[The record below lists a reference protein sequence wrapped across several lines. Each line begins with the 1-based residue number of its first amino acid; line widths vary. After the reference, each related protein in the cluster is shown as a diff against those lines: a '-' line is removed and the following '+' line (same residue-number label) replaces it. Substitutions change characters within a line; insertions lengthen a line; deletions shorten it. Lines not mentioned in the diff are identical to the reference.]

1 MGTHEAKLVVEA
13 ALLTAEQPLS
23 VADLRGLF
31 KDELNADTVRM
42 LLDQLR
48 TDWNG
53 RGLELV
59 ALSSGW
65 RFQSAPSMRP
75 YLDRLS
81 PERPPKYSRAVLE
94 TLAIIAHRQPVTRGD
109 IEEVRGVT
117 VSASV
122 IRALEERNWIE
133 VVGYREV
140 PGRPALFRTTPEFLD
155 DLGLHSLDELP
166 PLQDAGELLPE
177 FALQLEAANASVAPP
192 DVAPAVRQPTSR
204 IIEAFS

>member
-1 MGTHEAKLVVEA
+1 
-13 ALLTAEQPLS
+13 
-23 VADLRGLF
+23 
-31 KDELNADTVRM
+31 
-42 LLDQLR
+42 
-48 TDWNG
+48 
-53 RGLELV
+53 
-59 ALSSGW
+59 
-65 RFQSAPSMRP
+65 MRP

-140 PGRPALFRTTPEFLD
+140 PGRPALFRTTPEFLN

-166 PLQDAGELLPE
+166 PLQDAGELLPGFE
-177 FALQLEAANASVAPP
+177 LQLDAANASVASP
-192 DVAPAVRQPTSR
+192 DVAPAVRQPSSR

>member
-59 ALSSGW
+59 ALSSG
-65 RFQSAPSMRP
+65 
-75 YLDRLS
+75 
-81 PERPPKYSRAVLE
+81 
-94 TLAIIAHRQPVTRGD
+94 
-109 IEEVRGVT
+109 
-117 VSASV
+117 
-122 IRALEERNWIE
+122 
-133 VVGYREV
+133 
-140 PGRPALFRTTPEFLD
+140 
-155 DLGLHSLDELP
+155 
-166 PLQDAGELLPE
+166 
-177 FALQLEAANASVAPP
+177 
-192 DVAPAVRQPTSR
+192 
-204 IIEAFS
+204 

>member
-177 FALQLEAANASVAPP
+177 FELQLDAANASVASP
-192 DVAPAVRQPTSR
+192 DVAPAVRQPSSR